1 MPRLYGPIFST
12 ADPAA
17 HVTRLVD
24 VFGMVATGRTSAPG
38 GDVVALQTPDTWA
51 GAVVLRVRPTPA
63 SPVRDHHT
71 RLDRDALRVVDFYAP
86 DLDVAVAHA
95 RGLGY
100 EVEASEASY
109 ELAEGTFREAHLA
122 GPDGTV
128 TALLSGPR
136 EFFTGFAQVR
146 DRVVSEVCS
155 ISLPLGDAARSLA
168 FYAEVLGWGVVYEY
182 SFDDP
187 SFSAMVGSSDRL
199 RVRSSTVGPARD
211 QPYLNL
217 VDYGLPASASGSLLG
232 RGGLDRRG
240 LVGVVVTAQDL
251 DAVRRRAEAHPG
263 AGAAE
268 PFEVDLAPFGA
279 TRAAVVTSPHE
290 IVHVVVECVVET
302 PGLAPRM
309 GF

>member
-1 MPRLYGPIFST
+1 MPRLYGPLFST
-12 ADPAA
+12 SVLAEHVARLAA
-17 HVTRLVD
+17 VY
-24 VFGMVATGRTSAPG
+24 GMVETGRAPALG
-38 GDVVALQTPDTWA
+38 GEVVALRTPGVWA
-51 GAVVLRVRPTPA
+51 GAVVLRASAPPA
-63 SPVRDHHT
+63 YAVRDEAT

-86 DLDVAVAHA
+86 DLDEAVAHA

-109 ELAEGTFREAHLA
+109 ELAEGAFREAHLP

-136 EFFTGFAQVR
+136 DFFTGFAQVR

-155 ISLPLGDAARSLA
+155 ISLPLGDAGPSLA
-168 FYAEVLGWGVVYEY
+168 FYEDVLGWGVVYEY
-182 SFDDP
+182 AFDDA
-187 SFSAMVGSSDRL
+187 SFSEMVGSSERL

-217 VDYGLPASASGSLLG
+217 VDYGRPASASGSLLG

-240 LVGVVVTAQDL
+240 LVGVVVTAPDL
-251 DAVRRRAEAHPG
+251 DDVRRGAEAHPG
-263 AGAAE
+263 ASAGE

-290 IVHVVVECVVET
+290 IVHVVVET
-302 PGLAPRM
+302 PEMATRM